1 MDLKQLTPTQ
11 LAVGAGLLVLLLVL
25 LLLLF
30 LLGRSRGKA
39 KRRRRDR
46 TEAALTDPPTAGLA
60 APPTEPTPTQPPA
73 FPAPPGS
80 QAPGAAPGS
89 DPGAI
94 RPREPGDA
102 GLTLFGST
110 PQSRGPY
117 RVVQSP
123 GDLTQPRT
131 PEPYPNDRL
140 AAEQQRHRYPTPPQP
155 RTALEPTFDQPD
167 HPRPSF
173 AAEREPARDLT
184 DPPADQGQDRHGSPA
199 ESGRDESPGDRP
211 TDPEPAAAGPTAG
224 PAAAEPE
231 PTSTP
236 GDPVELPPGHPERNG
251 LAAVPESPV
260 DGEHTNGSA
269 GDAKDRLLRVLL
281 ADPDRALHAVGDLEA
296 SRNQLDRLNDSVHY
310 QRRQLAD
317 AARRLR
323 GAGLTPAQVA
333 QLAGFGEGELV
344 TLLTEHTPSPNPRT
358 PTSPPQ
364 PNL

>member
-1 MDLKQLTPTQ
+1 MDLKQLNPTQ

-25 LLLLF
+25 LLLLL

-73 FPAPPGS
+73 FPAPPGPRP
-80 QAPGAAPGS
+80 PGPAPGS

-123 GDLTQPRT
+123 GDPNQPRT

-155 RTALEPTFDQPD
+155 RTAIEPTFDQPD

-173 AAEREPARDLT
+173 APEREPARDMT
-184 DPPADQGQDRHGSPA
+184 DPPAEQ
-199 ESGRDESPGDRP
+199 GRDDSPGDHP
-211 TDPEPAAAGPTAG
+211 TDHEPAAEQAAAAP
-224 PAAAEPE
+224 PAAAPE

-236 GDPVELPPGHPERNG
+236 AHPVDLPPGHPERNG
-251 LAAVPESPV
+251 LAAVPEPPV
-260 DGEHTNGSA
+260 DGEHANGSA

-358 PTSPPQ
+358 PTSPPL